1 MDNTQW
7 SLIIWIITFFLLP
20 FPGIIMAGIN
30 ERKGAPMKA
39 IIIFTQPSGNKV
51 QTQIDAANWSW
62 TVYIF
67 KGWALLF
74 RGQFME
80 FLIYLLL
87 GGSLQ
92 FAGQW
97 LIAESIV
104 NGQIQIFNL
113 IFGIIVICLY
123 SAMISYYVAYAN
135 RNRLRMLIARGYNV
149 TLTPNLGEL
158 YKFLGIIQPVG
169 QQELKPN
176 QRAGESHTYV
186 VPEKQEEEEE
196 DYSTLTVHDLKLLLK
211 SEGVPFN
218 SSATKKQL
226 LELVDEH
233 IKKK

>member
-1 MDNTQW
+1 MELHYLLE
-7 SLIIWIITFFLLP
+7 LIVLLLLP
-20 FPGIIMAGIN
+20 LPGVIIAGIN
-30 ERKGAPMKA
+30 EKKGAPMKA
-39 IIIFTQPSGNKV
+39 IIVFTQPSGNKV

-62 TVYIF
+62 TVYLF

-80 FLIYLLL
+80 FLIIFLAGIFLKANGLILFL
-87 GGSLQ
+87 GSQELGFSPNTSQ
-92 FAGQW
+92 M
-97 LIAESIV
+97 
-104 NGQIQIFNL
+104 
-113 IFGIIVICLY
+113 IIGFIILCIY
-123 SAMISYYVAYAN
+123 SGAISYYVAYAN

-149 TLTPNLGEL
+149 TLTPDLAKL

-196 DYSTLTVHDLKLLLK
+196 DYSTLTVQDLKLLLK

>member
-1 MDNTQW
+1 MELQILLN
-7 SLIIWIITFFLLP
+7 LILIFILP
-20 FPGIIMAGIN
+20 LPGIIIAGIN
-30 ERKGAPMKA
+30 EKKGAPMKA
-39 IIIFTQPSGNKV
+39 IIVFTQPSGNKV

-62 TVYIF
+62 TVYLF
-67 KGWALLF
+67 RGWALLF

-80 FLIYLLL
+80 FLILFLAGILLETPGLALLL
-87 GGSLQ
+87 TAATGVGTSVAMELT
-92 FAGQW
+92 
-97 LIAESIV
+97 L
-104 NGQIQIFNL
+104 
-113 IFGIIVICLY
+113 GIILICMY
-123 SAMISYYVAYAN
+123 SAITSYYVAYAN